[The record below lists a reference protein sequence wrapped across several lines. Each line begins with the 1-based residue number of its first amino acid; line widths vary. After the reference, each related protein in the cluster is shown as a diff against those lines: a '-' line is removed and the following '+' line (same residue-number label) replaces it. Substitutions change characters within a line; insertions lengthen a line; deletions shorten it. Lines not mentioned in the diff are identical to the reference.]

1 LVIRSGTLEG
11 VTFSSMMK
19 DGRRRTAVFPVSCSG
34 RGIFEAESMRR
45 LGRSVS
51 NSESGFSCHAS
62 SSCDGVV
69 QSGTHRGEYLHHW

>member
-11 VTFSSMMK
+11 VTFSSMTK
-19 DGRRRTAVFPVSCSG
+19 DGRRRTAVLSVSCSG

-51 NSESGFSCHAS
+51 NSESEFSCHTS
-62 SSCDGVV
+62 SSCGGVV
-69 QSGTHRGEYLHHW
+69 QSGTHRGEYLHH